1 MMKKYKIRIFGL
13 GIDAKA
19 LIPFPYE
26 PTIEMIENAVA
37 EYLNEGLM
45 KIEVDDFFAKNKLK
59 INYQFDDDN
68 EEGYD
73 YFLELT
79 KEKNKWYLM
88 R

>member
-1 MMKKYKIRIFGL
+1 MKKYKVRIFGL

-45 KIEVDDFFAKNKLK
+45 KIEIDDFYSVDRYS
-59 INYQFDDDN
+59 ITY
-68 EEGYD
+68 EEVN
-73 YFLELT
+73 L
-79 KEKNKWYLM
+79 
-88 R
+88 